1 MDIGSLDS
9 FLFCYTES
17 ELRHRGEPSD
27 VLSPR
32 YRRIPQVNFA
42 GRDMYLFSFNSL
54 MEGRSICV
62 NKESRFTFIPEH
74 IHTVIE
80 FLYVYAGHCT
90 QVIDGRRVEMSA
102 GDICLLDTNVPHSI
116 EYLNESDIVIT
127 IEMRK
132 EYLTRG
138 FLQRLG
144 DNAIINHFLVNALS
158 ADTAHDQH
166 LLFRRRRENG
176 IHSIIQSIL
185 CEYYDPQLCSGQ
197 AMDACMVLLYCMSS
211 VYHGL
216 PASTGK
222 KVLQILD
229 HCAIYFMI
237 AGTYMPIMLCAL
249 RPLYP
254 GLAWT
259 VFGLQWALTA
269 LAVTFTAIDLKQY
282 AALSMVCYILMGWCV
297 IFFVRPIIQVMTMA
311 GFWLLLFGGLSYT
324 LGAILYGIGSKKPYF
339 HSAFHVFVL
348 LGSGFQF
355 WAIYAYAL
363 PG

>member
-1 MDIGSLDS
+1 ML
-9 FLFCYTES
+9 
-17 ELRHRGEPSD
+17 
-27 VLSPR
+27 
-32 YRRIPQVNFA
+32 
-42 GRDMYLFSFNSL
+42 
-54 MEGRSICV
+54 CV
-62 NKESRFTFIPEH
+62 IKS
-74 IHTVIE
+74 
-80 FLYVYAGHCT
+80 
-90 QVIDGRRVEMSA
+90 
-102 GDICLLDTNVPHSI
+102 
-116 EYLNESDIVIT
+116 
-127 IEMRK
+127 
-132 EYLTRG
+132 
-138 FLQRLG
+138 
-144 DNAIINHFLVNALS
+144 ALS
-158 ADTAHDQH
+158 
-166 LLFRRRRENG
+166 
-176 IHSIIQSIL
+176 HSGYGVVSSSI
-185 CEYYDPQLCSGQ
+185 YG
-197 AMDACMVLLYCMSS
+197 ACMILLYCLSS
-211 VYHGL
+211 IYHGL

-282 AALSMVCYILMGWCV
+282 AGLSMVCYILMGWCV

-311 GFWLLLFGGLSYT
+311 GFWLLLIGGLSYT
-324 LGAILYGIGSKKPYF
+324 LGAILYGIGSKKHYF